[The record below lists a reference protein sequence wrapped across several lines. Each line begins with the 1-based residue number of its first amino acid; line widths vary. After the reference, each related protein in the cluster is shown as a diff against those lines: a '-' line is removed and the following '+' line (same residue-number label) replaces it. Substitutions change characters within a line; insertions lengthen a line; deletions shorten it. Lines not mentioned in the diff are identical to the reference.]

1 MSSWDEYHGL
11 MQAITSLWR
20 ICWYLQKEC
29 SGRGELTDKHKSSKN
44 ITAGKTLTFWPSFM
58 EQLEGKPRAQFSAAA
73 YPSSHTFIR
82 GMSILHSSGS
92 ITWRF
97 SQAAPHSCDRT
108 TTGWQ
113 SNQKHIL
120 IILKKF
126 ESGIK
131 YMKVTWFRMY
141 IISFCWTLVN
151 NTLSLVGFPV
161 ASPHHWERSWPL
173 DCLSCATPTFHAT
186 QELFLVCFL

>member
-58 EQLEGKPRAQFSAAA
+58 EQLEGKPGVQFSAAA

-82 GMSILHSSGS
+82 SVSILQSSGS

-97 SQAAPHSCDRT
+97 SQAAPHSCDHI

-113 SNQKHIL
+113 SNKKHIL
-120 IILKKF
+120 IIFKNLSWGLNTWRWIS
-126 ESGIK
+126 SGCTLFLSVEHSLI
-131 YMKVTWFRMY
+131 TPSASLCFQLPAP
-141 IISFCWTLVN
+141 IIGKEAGRWIVW
-151 NTLSLVGFPV
+151 VVQHP
-161 ASPHHWERSWPL
+161 P
-173 DCLSCATPTFHAT
+173 FHTT
-186 QELFLVCFL
+186 QELFLGCFL